1 MGIPVLR
8 LPRLGGQDGQTFAR
22 GLVALTV
29 LGTLAGCASPRFAA
43 PVVTPSAT
51 LPARGGGYYE
61 NDGPGAHP
69 PPDLAAIPN
78 PTPRLEPLDAAA
90 NRPYT
95 VFGQTYVPMTHLA
108 PYDAVGVASWYGRKF
123 QGVRM
128 SCGEPYDMYAMTAA
142 HRTLPIPSFARV
154 TNLANHRSVIVRIT
168 DRGPFMD
175 NRLIDLSYTAAYK
188 LGLIGP
194 GSGLVEV
201 QSILPDEENGTW
213 LAAAP
218 KTPPNTT
225 PDPAPPALQGSIV
238 ASAGRAV
245 YLQLGAFSA
254 RQDARDFRDKARLA
268 LGELPGHVAIATGR
282 RLFRVNLGPF
292 KDRQEASRIAAKV
305 QSLLQESPLVIA
317 R

>member
-1 MGIPVLR
+1 MGIPAL
-8 LPRLGGQDGQTFAR
+8 LPSWPGSRHRQTCAR
-22 GLVALTV
+22 GLVALAV

-43 PVVTPSAT
+43 PVVTGSAS
-51 LPARGGGYYE
+51 LPAGGGGYYE

-69 PPDLAAIPN
+69 PSDLAAIPN
-78 PTPRLEPLDAAA
+78 PVPRLEPMDAAA

-95 VFGQTYVPMTHLA
+95 VFGRTYVPMTHLA

-201 QSILPDEENGTW
+201 RSILPGEESGTW

-218 KTPPNTT
+218 KALPGAT
-225 PDPAPPALQGSIV
+225 PDPGPPALQGDIV
-238 ASAGRAV
+238 AAAGRAV

-254 RQDARDFRDKARLA
+254 RQDARNFRDKASLA
-268 LGELPGHVAIATGR
+268 LGELPGHLAIAPGR
-282 RLFRVNLGPF
+282 RFFRVNLGPF
-292 KDRQEASRIAAKV
+292 KDRREASRIAAKV